1 MSLILSRRR
10 LAVKPPIIK
19 KEVRVLSIPTLIQT
33 LGTESVVSSLE
44 QLVAA
49 TSDPAVQTITVA
61 QDLFDVPEIQ
71 LSPNKTLRGR
81 PDHPSV
87 LKFAAGAHGVCLTSD
102 NVLAD
107 LVLFTSP
114 DHFAI
119 RNDEHVSNLGTLTL
133 RSISTVGRVR
143 FLATGSVRGGH
154 VEIEGLDVIDAD
166 ARSDKERPHEYGVDV
181 LQGAFT
187 LWNMQSDPNVKI
199 TANLVG
205 LSAGRLGSPVLGGG
219 IFVSGAGETGGQ
231 LAVQHL
237 VTNAVYSDGRIE
249 PGTADV
255 ISGGVFVV
263 YGASVD
269 KVATR
274 GPVITYG
281 ANDMALDNWGTVD
294 RWISEDKIT
303 TYGPSGVGFVN
314 FGRIDQLIVNAPIE
328 TFGTGARGFNVYM
341 GTVRHAEFDRIVT
354 HADGAVG
361 VQISQP
367 VGRLIFRRGIET
379 YGAIGQSLV
388 KGVLQNLPATAL
400 SIKPGGSA
408 REICI
413 FGGLRSHGKDVL
425 PLEQHGFID
434 SLRIEGGFSS
444 VIQPA
449 DGR

>member
-1 MSLILSRRR
+1 MPDAVALSFIGRESTV
-10 LAVKPPIIK
+10 ASV
-19 KEVRVLSIPTLIQT
+19 EELIQT
-33 LGTESVVSSLE
+33 I
-44 QLVAA
+44 
-49 TSDPAVQTITVA
+49 SDPAVQTITIERG
-61 QDLFDVPEIQ
+61 LSDVPQIH
-71 LSPNKTLRGR
+71 LSPKKTLRGR
-81 PDHPSV
+81 PDRCPI
-87 LKFAAGAHGVCLTSD
+87 LKFSAGAHGVCLTSD

-107 LVLFTSP
+107 LVLLTSP

-119 RNDEHVSNLGTLTL
+119 RNDERVSNFGTLTL

-143 FLATGSVRGGH
+143 LLAAGSVRGGH
-154 VEIEGLDVIDAD
+154 VEIENLDVVAAD
-166 ARSDKERPHEYGVDV
+166 ARSGKERPHEYGVDV

-187 LWNMQSDPNVKI
+187 LWNKQSDSNVKI

-205 LSAGRLGSPVLGGG
+205 LSAGRLGSPVVGGG
-219 IFVSGAGETGGQ
+219 IFVGGAGETGGQ

-237 VTNAVYSDGRIE
+237 ETKAVYSDGRIE
-249 PGTADV
+249 PGTADL

-263 YGASVD
+263 HGASVD
-269 KVATR
+269 TVTNR

-328 TFGTGARGFNVYM
+328 TFGTGARGFNVYT
-341 GTVRHAEFDRIVT
+341 GTIRDAEFDRIVT

-367 VGRLIFRRGIET
+367 VGRLTFRRGIET
-379 YGAIGQSLV
+379 YGSFGQSLV

-400 SIKPGGSA
+400 SVKPGGSA
-408 REICI
+408 REIRI

-425 PLEQHGFID
+425 PLEQHGLIEN
-434 SLRIEGGFSS
+434 LRIEGGFYA
-444 VIQPA
+444 VIESEDA
-449 DGR
+449 R

>member
-1 MSLILSRRR
+1 MST
-10 LAVKPPIIK
+10 ATE
-19 KEVRVLSIPTLIQT
+19 KEVRMLSVPMLTQT
-33 LGTESVVSSLE
+33 LGTESVVTSLE

-49 TSDPAVQTITVA
+49 TSDPAVQTITIA
-61 QDLFDVPEIQ
+61 QDLFDVPEIH
-71 LSPNKTLRGR
+71 LSSNKMLRGR
-81 PDHPSV
+81 PERSPI
-87 LKFAAGAHGVCLTSD
+87 LQFAAGADGVCLTSD
-102 NVLAD
+102 NTLAD
-107 LVLFTSP
+107 LVLVTSP

-119 RNDEHVSNLGTLTL
+119 RNDERVSNLGTLTL
-133 RSISTVGRVR
+133 RSISAVGRVR
-143 FLATGSVRGGH
+143 LLATGSVRGGH
-154 VEIEGLDVIDAD
+154 VEIEGLDVVAAD
-166 ARSDKERPHEYGVDV
+166 ARSGEERPHEYGVDV

-187 LWNMQSDPNVKI
+187 LWNMQSDSNVKI

-205 LSAGRLGSPVLGGG
+205 LTAGRLGSPVLGGG

-237 VTNAVYSDGRIE
+237 VTNAVYSDGHIE
-249 PGTADV
+249 PGTADL

-269 KVATR
+269 TVTNR
-274 GPVITYG
+274 GPVTTYG

-328 TFGTGARGFNVYM
+328 TFGTGARGFNVYT

-367 VGRLIFRRGIET
+367 VGRLIFHRGIET
-379 YGAIGQSLV
+379 YGTIGRSLV

-408 REICI
+408 QEIRI
-413 FGGLRSHGKDVL
+413 FGGLRSHGEDVL

-434 SLRIEGGFSS
+434 SLRIEDGFSS